1 MNSREYLKE
10 LVRESVME
18 ALSESVNGADEALNE
33 SVERDIIVTEGAKL
47 TPQGRRVLDD
57 IEQILVEN
65 TEHLTA
71 GQSLHRFL
79 FGGSN
84 AISQDRVNKIVS
96 GVDKIFDVC
105 HRTDLFTKTTR
116 KNDKI
121 SYLAYLAVKGKF
133 VYQFQLKFSVGS
145 NKVVSASF
153 TEKQIEAA
161 NFVIPVD
168 AIKMAIKGCSSDYIL
183 EISNTT
189 IKSGAIGRGFYQP
202 NIINDK
208 LLRAIANKYEG
219 KCRFDENAGGVVFY
233 NMERLT
239 YSGTGS
245 NGKLI

>member
-18 ALSESVNGADEALNE
+18 ALSESVNDVDAINE

-183 EISNTT
+183 EITNTT

>member
-18 ALSESVNGADEALNE
+18 ALSESVSFDAIDE
-33 SVERDIIVTEGAKL
+33 SVESDIIVTEGARL
-47 TPQGRRVLDD
+47 TPQGKKVLDE
-57 IEQILVEN
+57 IKQILVEN
-65 TEHLTA
+65 TDHLTA

-84 AISQDRVNKIVS
+84 AISQDRVNKIVA

-105 HRTDLFTKTTR
+105 HRTDLFSIRTAN
-116 KNDKI
+116 NDRI
-121 SYLAYLAVKGKF
+121 SYLAYLAIKGKF

-153 TEKQIEAA
+153 KERQIEAA
-161 NFVIPVD
+161 NFVIPTD
-168 AIKMAIKGCSSDYIL
+168 AIKMAIKGCSSDYL
-183 EISNTT
+183 LQVSNTT
-189 IKSGAIGRGFYQP
+189 IKSASVGRGFYQP
-202 NIINDK
+202 NILNDK

-233 NMERLT
+233 NMEKLT
-239 YSGTGS
+239 YSGR
-245 NGKLI
+245 

>member
-71 GQSLHRFL
+71 GQTLHRYL
-79 FGGSN
+79 FGGSS

-105 HRTDLFTKTTR
+105 HRTDLFSKGP
-116 KNDKI
+116 KKDKV
-121 SYLAYLAVKGKF
+121 SYLGYLAVKGKF

-161 NFVIPVD
+161 NFVIPTD

-189 IKSGAIGRGFYQP
+189 IKSYSVGRGFYQP
-202 NIINDK
+202 NILNDK
-208 LLRAIANKYEG
+208 LLRAIANKYEV

-245 NGKLI
+245 NGNLI

>member
-1 MNSREYLKE
+1 MSSREYLKQ

-18 ALSESVNGADEALNE
+18 ALSESVNDVDALNE

-105 HRTDLFTKTTR
+105 HRTDLFSKTT
-116 KNDKI
+116 KNNDKI
-121 SYLAYLAVKGKF
+121 SYLAYLGVKGKF

-161 NFVIPVD
+161 NFVIPTD

-189 IKSGAIGRGFYQP
+189 IKSYSVGRGFYQP
-202 NIINDK
+202 NIMNDK

-245 NGKLI
+245 NGNLI